1 MNKIALYCFI
11 APLFGQTYTTV
22 TDTIYLPVGLT
33 TFAGTI
39 EISAPALTYAGVTY
53 ARQTKTYTVTGGAF
67 SEQFVPNDAALP
79 ANTTYMVRYFTPARQ
94 AWTETWTIP
103 TSTTPLRINQVRT
116 STAPAAGVVFPAS
129 QINLSMPFSLLYGNS
144 LAAGTALAP
153 NTAAT
158 RKYLSQTGDGIN
170 AAAPQW
176 VSVDVSH
183 NANDYS
189 FSQISGTAAL
199 SQINLAT
206 PFALLYGSAQGVG
219 AALAPNTTTTRK
231 YLAQTGDGTN
241 SSAPAW
247 VAVDVS
253 HNAND
258 YSFPQISGIVSTA
271 QLPSGIPA
279 TKLGA
284 GLVDDTH
291 LGYLSGVTSS
301 IQTQFD
307 GKISGTASPGNM
319 AYWNGAVLAGS
330 PYFSVSDGTSGFTMT
345 DVSGASYSFANKVG
359 SGPFSSMSFFKAP
372 NGGSLSWNFADHLG
386 NVQSY
391 MRMNDGGPMV
401 LSNFYISGMQAASTN
416 VDWLNRGELAMSGP
430 VCYGSTACLNGTVL
444 VVYELETAA
453 ACAAGTA
460 TLQIGWTSYS
470 STYGSE
476 ARTFSTSPVDL
487 TALHQMVTGTFIA
500 RLNSAQ
506 PMSFALSTANTSGA
520 CKWSFT
526 IRVFPY

>member
-1 MNKIALYCFI
+1 MNKIALCCLM

-22 TDTIYLPVGLT
+22 TDTIYLPAGLT
-33 TFAGTI
+33 TFTGTM
-39 EISAPALTYAGVTY
+39 EITAPALTYAGTTY
-53 ARQTKTYTVTGGAF
+53 ARQFKSYAVAGGVF
-67 SEQFVPNDAALP
+67 SEQFVPNDAAFP
-79 ANTTYMVRYFTPARQ
+79 ASTTYTVRYLSPARQ

-103 TSTTPLRINQVRT
+103 TSLTPLKINQVRT
-116 STAPAAGVVFPAS
+116 FTAPATGVVFPAA
-129 QINLSMPFSLLYGNS
+129 QINLSVPFSLLYGNS
-144 LAAGTALAP
+144 LGAGAALPP
-153 NTAAT
+153 NTVAT
-158 RKYLSQTGDGIN
+158 RKYLSQTGDGTN
-170 AAAPQW
+170 ATAPAW

-189 FSQISGTAAL
+189 FSQISGAAAI

-219 AALAPNTTTTRK
+219 SALAPNTTSTRK
-231 YLAQTGDGTN
+231 YLSQIGDGTN
-241 SSAPAW
+241 TTAPEW
-247 VAVDVS
+247 VSVDMS

-258 YSFPQISGIVSTA
+258 YSFPQISGIVSAA
-271 QLPSGIPA
+271 QLPSGISA

-284 GLVDDTH
+284 GLVDDTR

-301 IQTQFD
+301 IQTQLD
-307 GKISGTASPGNM
+307 AKVSGTASAGKM
-319 AYWNGAVLAGS
+319 AYWNGASLAGS
-330 PYFSVSDGTSGFTMT
+330 PYFSASDGTSGFTMT

-359 SGPFSSMSFFKAP
+359 SGPSSSMSLFKAP

-386 NVQSY
+386 NVQSW

-401 LSNFYISGMQAASTN
+401 LSNFYISGMQSASTN

-430 VCYGSTACLNGTVL
+430 VCYGSTACLGGTVL

-476 ARTFSTSPVDL
+476 ARTFITSQVDL
-487 TALHQMVTGTFIA
+487 TALHQMLTGTFIA

-526 IRVFPY
+526 IRVFPN